1 MGRPRGRLL
10 LAGTVIALMVITPS
24 TGISAPGG
32 LPGGI
37 PAGAPV
43 TDELQI
49 STNTG
54 DEVTGSFARGA
65 GIVEFEAHRTS
76 AVSANVTILVNGKK
90 VTASRDLK
98 AGTATWSGAGAAML
112 PEDREV
118 LLALTTAL
126 NQQWLEPTRDQNGTI
141 GGHRDLVLRMTMLLA
156 EAPLGMPLDPRA
168 VPRPVERTGA
178 SERSVVTAG
187 VDPADASCLADVI
200 ATTDAG
206 SDERREAVI
215 LCQYADDNGI
225 WYMTCDTGY
234 RELCHDASTHCWFC
248 EWVHSGPASADCMGE
263 CGPGCWGL
271 NIYSVDCG
279 DHDQCGRVHGGSY
292 DPWDVNCG
300 DEYSEASDDFI
311 WGWPNCF

>member
-1 MGRPRGRLL
+1 MDKPRSRLF
-10 LAGTVIALMVITPS
+10 LAGTVIALMVMTPT
-24 TGISAPGG
+24 TGMSA
-32 LPGGI
+32 PGGI
-37 PAGAPV
+37 PAAAPV

-65 GIVEFEAHRTS
+65 SIVEFESHRTS
-76 AVSANVTILVNGKK
+76 AVSASVSILVNGKK

-98 AGTATWSGAGAAML
+98 AGTATWSGAGAVML
-112 PEDREV
+112 PDDREV
-118 LLALTTAL
+118 LLGLTTAL
-126 NQQWLEPTRDQNGTI
+126 NLEWLEPTRDQKGTL
-141 GGHRDLVLRMTMLLA
+141 GGHRDMVLRMVMLLA
-156 EAPLGMPLDPRA
+156 EAPLGMPLDA
-168 VPRPVERTGA
+168 QVTPRPVERTL
-178 SERSVVTAG
+178 ERTPEMIG
-187 VDPADASCLADVI
+187 VEPADLPCVSDVI

-215 LCQYADDNGI
+215 QCQAADDNGI

-234 RELCHDASTHCWFC
+234 RAICHDATTHCWGC
-248 EWVHSGPASADCMGE
+248 EWVHSGPASFECMGE

-292 DPWDVNCG
+292 DPWDANCG